1 MDLQE
6 LPVGFSMALAQRPDA
21 MARFGQLDETEQQE
35 WIRQAHSMGSEQEM
49 RALVERMMT

>member
-6 LPVGFSMALAQRPDA
+6 LPVGFSMALAQRPGA
-21 MARFGQLDETEQQE
+21 LSHFGELDKTKQQE
-35 WIRQAHSMGSEQEM
+35 WIQQAHGVDSEQEM